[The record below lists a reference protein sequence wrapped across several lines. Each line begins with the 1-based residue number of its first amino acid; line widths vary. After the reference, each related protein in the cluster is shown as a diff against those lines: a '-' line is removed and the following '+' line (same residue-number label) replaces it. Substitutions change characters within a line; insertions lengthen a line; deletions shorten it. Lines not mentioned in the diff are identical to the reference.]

1 MQTDSRSP
9 MTNKRHSSSPV
20 QAIQNGE
27 GVAMYDSVAVLK
39 AYGEP
44 TYDGYGN
51 EFLQEITTTV
61 FVQPRGV
68 YNAEFYNAAQAG
80 LHPSITFEL
89 TNREDYSGQ
98 SVVNW
103 EGEDYNIIRTDW
115 DAQRDNI
122 RLICEKRV
130 HNG

>member
-1 MQTDSRSP
+1 
-9 MTNKRHSSSPV
+9 
-20 QAIQNGE
+20 
-27 GVAMYDSVAVLK
+27 MYDSIATLK
-39 AYGEP
+39 AYGTP

-51 EFLQEITTTV
+51 EVIPEITTTV
-61 FVQPRGV
+61 FVIPRGV

-89 TNREDYSGQ
+89 ANREDYDGQ
-98 SVVNW
+98 SVISF
-103 EGEDYNIIRTDW
+103 EGEDYNIVRTDW
-115 DAQRDNI
+115 NAQKDAI